1 MPQYRREQRV
11 LAKRITGAPAEEHFN
26 IVEEDVPELRKG
38 EVLCRALYIS
48 VDPITR

>member
-1 MPQYRREQRV
+1 MGPSQEDYR
-11 LAKRITGAPAEEHFN
+11 GPAEENFN

-38 EVLCRALYIS
+38 DILCRALYIS